1 VIEIENEPTDRFEPE
16 VGLEVEEKR
25 ILEKRT
31 VKTLAVVDDVVA
43 AVGGIADDTVLIVV
57 MVAAA
62 DSIVLSEV
70 DVDVVVDCESEVDS
84 MSDVERW

>member
-31 VKTLAVVDDVVA
+31 VKTLAVVVA
-43 AVGGIADDTVLIVV
+43 AVAGIADEIVLIVV
-57 MVAAA
+57 TVDAADGA
-62 DSIVLSEV
+62 DSIALSEV
-70 DVDVVVDCESEVDS
+70 DVDIVDCESEIDS